1 MSDRWRLPIALL
13 ALAVY
18 LAIVFWDAWVPHAF
32 TGLMASLVNGISPHL
47 LVGAAFLVALAAALR
62 WGDLGLNAPRPWRS
76 LLVLVPSLLY
86 LVVFLGLALALGLPP
101 ARAALFVGLNTF
113 LAGFAEEMMFRG
125 ILFRALLKRLSL
137 WTAIWLTSLSFG
149 TVHLLNA
156 LTTGDLG
163 MAAVQAVAAFMTGT
177 FLLAIVLRTG
187 SLWPSIL
194 YHAAWDFSIG
204 LIAAGHPPP
213 AAAVV
218 QSHAAAISL
227 VPMLL
232 VLPNF
237 LYALFLLRRR
247 RLRPMG
253 AAAA

>member
-1 MSDRWRLPIALL
+1 MMANRWRLPVALL
-13 ALAVY
+13 ALALY

-32 TGLMASLVNGISPHL
+32 TGLMASLVNGISPRL
-47 LVGAAFLVALAAALR
+47 LVGAIFLVALALAMR
-62 WGDLGLNAPRPWRS
+62 WGDLGLNGPRPWRNLRV
-76 LLVLVPSLLY
+76 LLPSLLY
-86 LVVFLGLALALGLPP
+86 LVVFLALALYLGLPP

-125 ILFRALLKRLSL
+125 ILFRALLQRVRL
-137 WTAIWLTSLSFG
+137 WVAIWLTSLTFG
-149 TVHLLNA
+149 MVHLLNA

-163 MAAVQAVAAFMTGT
+163 MAAVQAIAAFMTGT

-213 AAAVV
+213 AAAAVE
-218 QSHAAAISL
+218 SHTAAISL
-227 VPMLL
+227 VPVLL

-247 RLRPMG
+247 AMAPV
-253 AAAA
+253 AA